1 MPLIEETVF
10 SSFYILVPFFVNDCL
25 FLDSSLPSVCVSV
38 YMSVPYYFD
47 YYSFE
52 IRERETSTFVLL
64 SQGCFGYLGP
74 FVVPYKF
81 QDCSILEKN
90 GRGL

>member
-1 MPLIEETVF
+1 
-10 SSFYILVPFFVNDCL
+10 
-25 FLDSSLPSVCVSV
+25 
-38 YMSVPYYFD
+38 MSVPYYFD